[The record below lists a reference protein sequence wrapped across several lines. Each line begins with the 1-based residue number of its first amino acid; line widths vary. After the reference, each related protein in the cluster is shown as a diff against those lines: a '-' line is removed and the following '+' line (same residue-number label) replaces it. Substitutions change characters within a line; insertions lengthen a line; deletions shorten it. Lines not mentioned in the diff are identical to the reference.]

1 MCKSLTFIIAM
12 LHPFFNNCQSYIWN
26 TIAIDDTWFQLEI
39 ELNILFLPI
48 LFKAYTYNILKVKK
62 RFIHHFIKQN
72 HILTGQN
79 WINMNFLKQRL
90 WTGARGFIFCGPCFV
105 KNDCFFTIHIP
116 TEKL

>member
-48 LFKAYTYNILKVKK
+48 YLKPT
-62 RFIHHFIKQN
+62 
-72 HILTGQN
+72 HI
-79 WINMNFLKQRL
+79 
-90 WTGARGFIFCGPCFV
+90 IFSKLRKGS
-105 KNDCFFTIHIP
+105 FTIS
-116 TEKL
+116 